1 VPPSRTAERLRRLL
15 AVVPYVVRNPGTPV
29 TELSRLFSVDEQ
41 EMLADLNMLFM
52 TGLPPYGPG
61 DLVEVDVD
69 DEGRVWIRM
78 ADHFS
83 HPVRLTRAEAVAL
96 YLRGTELLGAP
107 GLAEAEALRSAL
119 AKIADRLGRETLGEL
134 RVEVGSPEGRA
145 GPLAAVRRAVEA
157 RERIEI
163 DHYSAARD
171 AVTTRRIDPEHVFS
185 ALGNWYVVA
194 WDHLADAERM
204 FRVDRI
210 REVRATG
217 EPFEPRG
224 LLGQGRELYTPGA
237 EDRAVRLRLGP
248 GARWVAEYYRV
259 DRAVERD
266 GALEVTLPTKD
277 LTWVAK
283 LLLRLRGE
291 ARVLDPPELAEAARD
306 LAEETLA
313 GYRRP
318 SGARAAG

>member
-1 VPPSRTAERLRRLL
+1 MPPSRTAERLRRLL
-15 AVVPYVVRNPGTPV
+15 AVVPYVVRHPGARV
-29 TELSRLFSVDEQ
+29 DELSGLFDVDER
-41 EMLADLNMLFM
+41 ELLADLNLLFL

-78 ADHFS
+78 ADQFS
-83 HPVRLTRAEAVAL
+83 RPVRLTRPEAMAL

-107 GLAEAEALRSAL
+107 GLSEADALRSAL
-119 AKIADRLGRETLGEL
+119 AKLADSLGREALEGL
-134 RVEVGSPEGRA
+134 RVEVEEGGGPA
-145 GPLAAVRRAVEA
+145 GPLAAVRRAMA
-157 RERIEI
+157 SREGLEI

-204 FRVDRI
+204 FRLDRI
-210 REVRATG
+210 RETRPTG
-217 EPFEPRG
+217 ETFEPRG
-224 LLGQGRELYTPGA
+224 LLGQGRDLYTPTPQ
-237 EDRAVRLRLGP
+237 DIRVRLRLGA
-248 GARWVAEYYRV
+248 GARWVAEYYQV
-259 DRAVERD
+259 DGAVERD
-266 GALEVTLPTKD
+266 GAVEVTLPTKD
-277 LTWVAK
+277 LAWIAK

-291 ARVLDPPELAEAARD
+291 AEVIEPRELAETARG

-313 GYRRP
+313 LYR
-318 SGARAAG
+318 SGRGK

>member
-1 VPPSRTAERLRRLL
+1 MPPSRTAERLRRLL
-15 AVVPYVVRNPGTPV
+15 AVVPYVVRNPGTRV
-29 TELSRLFSVDEQ
+29 EELSRLFSVDER
-41 EMLADLNMLFM
+41 ELLADLNLLFM

-69 DEGRVWIRM
+69 EGRVWVRM

-83 HPVRLTRAEAVAL
+83 RPVRLTRAEAVAL
-96 YLRGTELLGAP
+96 YLRGTELLGVP
-107 GLAEAEALRSAL
+107 GLAEAEPLRSAL
-119 AKIADRLGRETLGEL
+119 DKIAHRLGPDTLGEL
-134 RVEVGSPEGRA
+134 RVEVGGPEASA
-145 GPLAAVRRAVEA
+145 GPLAAVRRAAER

-163 DHYSAARD
+163 EHYSAARD
-171 AVTTRRIDPEHVFS
+171 AVSTRRIDPEQVFS

-210 REVRATG
+210 REVRPTG
-217 EPFEPRG
+217 ESFEPRG
-224 LLGQGRELYTPGA
+224 LLGPGRELYTPAA
-237 EDRAVRLRLGP
+237 EDRTVRLRLGP

-259 DRAVERD
+259 DRTEERN

-277 LTWVAK
+277 LAWVAK
-283 LLLRLRGE
+283 LLLRLGGE
-291 ARVLDPPELAEAARD
+291 GRVLEPPELAEATRA

-313 GYRRP
+313 LYGGRR
-318 SGARAAG
+318 SDR

>member
-15 AVVPYVVRNPGTPV
+15 AVVPYVVRNPGTTV
-29 TELSRLFSVDEQ
+29 AELSRLFSVE
-41 EMLADLNMLFM
+41 ERELLADLNLLFM

-61 DLVEVDVD
+61 DLVEVDID
-69 DEGRVWIRM
+69 DEGRVWLRM

-83 HPVRLTRAEAVAL
+83 RPVRLTRAEAVAL

-107 GLAEAEALRSAL
+107 GLAEAGPLRSAL
-119 AKIADRLGRETLGEL
+119 DKIAERLGPDALGDL
-134 RVEVGSPEGRA
+134 RVEVGGAEASA
-145 GPLAAVRRAVEA
+145 GPLEAVRRAA
-157 RERIEI
+157 DAGERIEI

-171 AVTTRRIDPEHVFS
+171 AISTRRIDPEHVFS

-194 WDHLADAERM
+194 WDHLAEAERM

-210 REVRATG
+210 REVRPTG
-217 EPFEPRG
+217 ETFEPRG
-224 LLGQGRELYTPGA
+224 LLGPGRDLYTPGA
-237 EDRAVRLRLGP
+237 EDRTVRLRLGP

-259 DRAVERD
+259 DRAEERD

-277 LTWVAK
+277 LAWVAK
-283 LLLRLRGE
+283 LLLRLGGQ
-291 ARVLDPPELAEAARD
+291 ARVLDPPELAEATRA

-313 GYRRP
+313 LYGE
-318 SGARAAG
+318 

>member
-1 VPPSRTAERLRRLL
+1 MPPSRTAERLRRLL
-15 AVVPYVVRNPGTPV
+15 AVVPYVVRNPGTTV
-29 TELSRLFSVDEQ
+29 AELSRLFSVE
-41 EMLADLNMLFM
+41 ERELLADLNLLFM

-61 DLVEVDVD
+61 DLVEVDID
-69 DEGRVWIRM
+69 DEGRVWLRM

-83 HPVRLTRAEAVAL
+83 RPVRLTRAEAVAL

-107 GLAEAEALRSAL
+107 GLAEAGPLRSAL
-119 AKIADRLGRETLGEL
+119 DKIADRLGPDALRDL
-134 RVEVGSPEGRA
+134 RVEVGGGEGSA
-145 GPLAAVRRAVEA
+145 GPLEAVRRAADEG
-157 RERIEI
+157 ERIEI

-171 AVTTRRIDPEHVFS
+171 AVSTRRIDPEHVFS

-210 REVRATG
+210 REVRPTG
-217 EPFEPRG
+217 ETFEPRG
-224 LLGQGRELYTPGA
+224 LLGPGRDLYTPGV
-237 EDRAVRLRLGP
+237 EDRTVRLRLGP

-259 DRAVERD
+259 DRTEERD

-277 LTWVAK
+277 LAWVAK
-283 LLLRLRGE
+283 LLLRLGGQ
-291 ARVLDPPELAEAARD
+291 ARVLDPPELAEATRA

-313 GYRRP
+313 LYGE
-318 SGARAAG
+318 